1 MQTEAHLDMQ
11 LHAAKT
17 ARVGKGEGVGGLA
30 IIDCPALL
38 EASSGADH
46 KLEGL
51 FLRWPQR
58 P

>member
-17 ARVGKGEGVGGLA
+17 ARVGKGEVGGGLA

-38 EASSGADH
+38 EASSGH